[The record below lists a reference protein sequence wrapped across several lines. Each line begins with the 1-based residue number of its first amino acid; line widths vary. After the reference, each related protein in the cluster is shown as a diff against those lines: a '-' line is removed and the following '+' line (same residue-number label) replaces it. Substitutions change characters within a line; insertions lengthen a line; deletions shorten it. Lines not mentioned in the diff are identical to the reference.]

1 MSNYFALG
9 KPGNFLNF
17 FKGNAVSPRS
27 PYNPV
32 GTILGR
38 FRFFDPSNWVA
49 GLFGF
54 HDLKKKI
61 SLLQFSLLDKW
72 IGTNQYFFYDTYDI
86 TWVGHLLKVEACFR
100 FIELKTNQKRRTKI

>member
-54 HDLKKKI
+54 HDLKKKDQPI
-61 SLLQFSLLDKW
+61 AVFSFTQMDW
-72 IGTNQYFFYDTYDI
+72 YEPIFF
-86 TWVGHLLKVEACFR
+86 L
-100 FIELKTNQKRRTKI
+100 